1 MIMKNSVLIIDDD
14 LNTIS
19 FISLILEQENY
30 EVLATTDIQ
39 EGLKYLETNHPAV
52 IILDLEMPSMHG
64 LDVLKRI
71 EPGIDRDFSVI
82 ILTGYGHDANVKACY
97 EMGVY
102 AFLSKPVRLVELKGL
117 VRNALLWE
125 EYKYSLNEHKRELDK
140 LVREKTKSL
149 SQEIDLRKQTEQKLL
164 KTNQIKDRILNIL
177 SWDLRAP
184 LSNVVMNLRYLCD
197 NSKKTCPE
205 DIYQQINDTYI
216 EARNTWQLTENIF
229 LWARCEKGEIEN
241 NPETCNLN
249 SILKDTLLFY
259 SNSSASKNLQLN
271 VGINDSIEIYADRKI
286 VYTIIQNVISN
297 AIKYSKPNG
306 IIEISA
312 FSENKKVVLQII
324 DKGIGMAESVLN
336 NIMDISKPVTTPG
349 TANEKGSG
357 LGLTI
362 CKELSKI
369 IGAEILIESKHQAG
383 TKVTIHFPK
392 S

>member
-1 MIMKNSVLIIDDD
+1 MKNNVLIIDDD

-71 EPGIDRDFSVI
+71 EPGIDKDFSVI

-125 EYKYSLNEHKRELDK
+125 EYKYTLNEHKSELDK
-140 LVREKTKSL
+140 LVQKKTKSL

-197 NSKKTCPE
+197 NSKETCPE

-259 SNSSASKNLQLN
+259 SNSSSSKNLQLN
-271 VGINDSIEIYADRKI
+271 VSIDDGFEIYTDRKI
-286 VYTIIQNVISN
+286 AYTIIQNVISN

-324 DKGIGMAESVLN
+324 DKGIGIAESILN

>member
-1 MIMKNSVLIIDDD
+1 MKNSVLIIDDD